1 MKHFQ
6 RTAYD
11 SASGR
16 ASKRTDHVA
25 FPDELDMERYAFASQ
40 ALRAQELERRSRN
53 ECWVNSFSYSIPT
66 LYEVNDYNLLRNFD
80 SQFLNVR
87 N

>member
-1 MKHFQ
+1 MHDLCLSQ

-16 ASKRTDHVA
+16 ATKRTDHVA

-40 ALRAQELERRSRN
+40 ALRAQELERRSR
-53 ECWVNSFSYSIPT
+53 EGHTVLSVESIFSFERNRIP
-66 LYEVNDYNLLRNFD
+66 FD
-80 SQFLNVR
+80 ELKFTIP
-87 N
+87 

>member
-40 ALRAQELERRSRN
+40 ALRAQELERRSR
-53 ECWVNSFSYSIPT
+53 VAI
-66 LYEVNDYNLLRNFD
+66 
-80 SQFLNVR
+80 Q
-87 N
+87 